1 MGNKVVVGI
10 RGNDNVL
17 LTNWINEVDDST
29 FEKVIK
35 QLGDKGTIVKEE
47 VKTKFD
53 LIQQVNV
60 EEGEKGV
67 ISAVEKDAVIERVLK
82 GTFFDE

>member
-53 LIQQVNV
+53 LI
-60 EEGEKGV
+60 
-67 ISAVEKDAVIERVLK
+67 
-82 GTFFDE
+82 